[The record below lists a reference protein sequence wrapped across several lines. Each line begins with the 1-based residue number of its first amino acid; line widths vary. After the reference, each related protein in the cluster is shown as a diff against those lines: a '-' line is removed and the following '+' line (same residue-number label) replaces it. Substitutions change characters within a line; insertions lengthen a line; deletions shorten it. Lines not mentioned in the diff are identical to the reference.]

1 MKKDDTRHTAAEKY
15 AEMVSPSKG
24 VHTEGK
30 GNSTKGNQKS
40 LGNMHASDYQDRD
53 KANNEYQSNPTP
65 AVKELSTAV
74 KKKPIGSSA
83 PVNEQ
88 AAEDLYTAVMKK
100 PKEIEENDAIIVPPT
115 PPLTIEELYTA
126 VNKS

>member
-1 MKKDDTRHTAAEKY
+1 
-15 AEMVSPSKG
+15 
-24 VHTEGK
+24 
-30 GNSTKGNQKS
+30 
-40 LGNMHASDYQDRD
+40 MHASDYQDRD
-53 KANNEYQSNPTP
+53 KANNEHQSNPTP
-65 AVKELSTAV
+65 SVEELSTAV
-74 KKKPIGSSA
+74 KKKPIGSSV

-126 VNKS
+126 VNKSQRSIQWRMKRELHQYLHTQWRMLIEHNSKNYISLST